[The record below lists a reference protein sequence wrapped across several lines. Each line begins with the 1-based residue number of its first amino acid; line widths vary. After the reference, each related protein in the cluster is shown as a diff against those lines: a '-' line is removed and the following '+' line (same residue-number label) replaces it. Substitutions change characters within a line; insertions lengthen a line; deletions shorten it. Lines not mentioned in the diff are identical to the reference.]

1 MNYAPIILTSVK
13 QLNEAEP
20 PITLTRCWGLPGV
33 RTGVT
38 VSRTPCGLEHN
49 SGSVDLEDDFRALV
63 DPEHRG
69 GAAP

>member
-1 MNYAPIILTSVK
+1 M
-13 QLNEAEP
+13 
-20 PITLTRCWGLPGV
+20 TLTRGWGLPGV

-49 SGSVDLEDDFRALV
+49 LGSVDLEDDFCALL

-69 GAAP
+69 CAAP